1 MYETDSFFET
11 ITAKMYGE
19 VNNFS
24 VSPWS
29 VISNE
34 SEASFRTMHYEFPQA
49 WAFSKV
55 RNYHGCMAF
64 STFYSVYYTINLNI
78 PFTNLNYLLSFKY
91 TMYVDQDQS
100 KCDWCSP
107 GRAYG
112 VDSG

>member
-11 ITAKMYGE
+11 IAAKMYGE

-29 VISNE
+29 IISNE

-55 RNYHGCMAF
+55 RNYSGKPMNDA
-64 STFYSVYYTINLNI
+64 IA
-78 PFTNLNYLLSFKY
+78 
-91 TMYVDQDQS
+91 MVD
-100 KCDWCSP
+100 
-107 GRAYG
+107 
-112 VDSG
+112 V

>member
-1 MYETDSFFET
+1 MTGKMKLLWDDTEYT
-11 ITAKMYGE
+11 I
-19 VNNFS
+19 
-24 VSPWS
+24 
-29 VISNE
+29 
-34 SEASFRTMHYEFPQA
+34 
-49 WAFSKV
+49 
-55 RNYHGCMAF
+55 HGCMAF